1 MAQSM
6 VSFRIDTDL
15 KKSVEEVCSD
25 MGLSITTAFTL
36 FAKKLSRDRRI
47 PFEIIA
53 DVPKEVAFQTF
64 MDGINGFTEDCF
76 ADGRELN
83 VLQPEREDL

>member
-6 VSFRIDTDL
+6 VSFRIDSEL
-15 KKSVEEVCSD
+15 KKSVEEVCSE

-47 PFEIIA
+47 PFEITA
-53 DVPKEVAFQTF
+53 EMPKEVAFQAF
-64 MDGINGFTEDCF
+64 MEGINGFTDDCF

-83 VLQPEREDL
+83 AFPIEREE